1 MFKIGDKVR
10 VLVSKK
16 EPTENADVQKGDIGY
31 IIDMVHDKK
40 GSEAYYVEV
49 EDEKMPGGE
58 KYSVILTPKQIQ
70 LIEKGTK

>member
-16 EPTENADVQKGDIGY
+16 EPTENAGVQKGDIGY
-31 IIDMVHDKK
+31 IIDVVHDKK

-49 EDEKMPGGE
+49 EDETLPGGE
-58 KYSVILTPKQIQ
+58 KYSTILTPSQIE
-70 LIEKGTK
+70 IVETCKK